1 MVETASSLSDQDE
14 AGVPSFGA
22 AVYTYDQW
30 MQSVGIPVHKGYF
43 IPNLNSLELAWW
55 EDRGC
60 QAAFIQLMG
69 QEGIIEARVSEIPPG
84 ESLPPFKLAVDEV
97 VYVLSGRGLTS
108 VWGSNESR
116 RRTVE
121 WQAHSL
127 FLLPRNRFHQFSNTQ
142 GDATVR
148 LLHYNYLPLAMSTV
162 ADPQFFFNNPYDAP
176 EQIGEGSTGFYSEA
190 RSVPH
195 IDRRGRAGN
204 LWLGNFFPDM
214 RNWDKLE
221 ANQGRGAGGHTVYI
235 QFPGS
240 EMSSHMSVFAPPL
253 YKKAHRHGPGRVIV
267 IPAGDGYSILWEEG
281 KEKIVVPWQEA
292 SAFVPPNRW
301 FHQHFNVGGARA
313 RYLALHPP
321 TQFHGYTD
329 ESVGD
334 LSNDQIEYADEDPW
348 IREKFQEELAKRGM
362 TSLMPDEAY
371 KNRDYQWDYRSAAAE
386 TR

>member
-1 MVETASSLSDQDE
+1 MKPAYPVSARLLIPT
-14 AGVPSFGA
+14 
-22 AVYTYDQW
+22 T
-30 MQSVGIPVHKGYF
+30 QSVGIPVHKGYF
-43 IPNLNSLELAWW
+43 IPNLNSLQLAWW

-97 VYVLSGRGLTS
+97 VYVISGRGLTS
-108 VWGSNESR
+108 VWTGNEPR
-116 RRTVE
+116 RSVE
-121 WQAHSL
+121 WQAHSM
-127 FLLPRNRFHQFSNTQ
+127 FLLPRNRHHQFSNTQ
-142 GDATVR
+142 GAAPVR
-148 LLHYNYLPLAMSTV
+148 LLHYNYLPLAMTTV

-176 EQIGEGSTGFYSEA
+176 DQLGEGSAGFYSEA
-190 RSVPH
+190 RSVPRV
-195 IDRRGRAGN
+195 DRRGRDGY

-214 RNWDKLE
+214 RSWDKLE
-221 ANQGRGAGGHTVYI
+221 ANQTRGAGGHSVYI

-240 EMSSHMSVFAPPL
+240 EMSSHMSVFDPRL

-348 IREKFQEELAKRGM
+348 IREKFEEELNQRGL
-362 TSLMPDEAY
+362 TSLMPEEAY
-371 KNRDYQWDYRSAAAE
+371 KNRDYQWDYRVATSE
-386 TR
+386 

>member
-1 MVETASSLSDQDE
+1 MVEATNSASEQDE
-14 AGVPSFGA
+14 AGISSFGA
-22 AVYTYDQW
+22 ATYTYDKW

-43 IPNLNSLELAWW
+43 IPNLNSLQLAWW

-97 VYVLSGRGLTS
+97 VYVISGRGLTS
-108 VWGSNESR
+108 VWTGNEPR
-116 RRTVE
+116 RSVE
-121 WQAHSL
+121 WQAHSM
-127 FLLPRNRFHQFSNTQ
+127 FLLPRNRHHQFSNTQ
-142 GDATVR
+142 GAAPVR
-148 LLHYNYLPLAMSTV
+148 LLHYNYLPLAMTTV

-176 EQIGEGSTGFYSEA
+176 DQLGEGSAGFYSEA
-190 RSVPH
+190 RSVPRV
-195 IDRRGRAGN
+195 DRRGRDGY

-214 RNWDKLE
+214 RSWDKLE
-221 ANQGRGAGGHTVYI
+221 ANQTRGAGGHSVYI

-240 EMSSHMSVFAPPL
+240 EMSSHMSVFDPRL

-348 IREKFQEELAKRGM
+348 IREKFEEELNQRGL
-362 TSLMPDEAY
+362 TSLMPEEAY
-371 KNRDYQWDYRSAAAE
+371 KNRDYQWDYRVATSE
-386 TR
+386 

>member
-1 MVETASSLSDQDE
+1 MVEAASSLSDQDE

-22 AVYTYDQW
+22 ATYTYDQW
-30 MQSVGIPVHKGYF
+30 MQSVGIPIRKGYF
-43 IPNLNSLELAWW
+43 IPNLSSVELAWW
-55 EDRGC
+55 EERGC

-97 VYVLSGRGLTS
+97 VYVVSGRGLTS
-108 VWGSNESR
+108 VWTGSES

-121 WQAHSL
+121 WQAHSM
-127 FLLPRNRFHQFSNTQ
+127 FLLPCNRHHQFSNTQ
-142 GDATVR
+142 GDAPVR
-148 LLHYNYLPLAMSTV
+148 LLHYNYLPLAMTTV

-176 EQIGEGSTGFYSEA
+176 EQLGEGSAGFYSEA
-190 RSVPH
+190 RSVSRV
-195 IDRRGRAGN
+195 DRRGRDGY

-214 RNWDKLE
+214 RSWDKLE
-221 ANQGRGAGGHTVYI
+221 SNQTRGAGGHSVYI

-240 EMSSHMSVFAPPL
+240 EISSHMSVFDPRL

-348 IREKFQEELAKRGM
+348 IRQKFEEELAKRNL
-362 TSLMPDEAY
+362 TSLMPEEAY
-371 KNRDYQWDYRSAAAE
+371 KYRDYQWDYRAAASE
-386 TR
+386 

>member
-1 MVETASSLSDQDE
+1 MVEATSSASEQDE
-14 AGVPSFGA
+14 AGIASFGA
-22 AVYTYDQW
+22 ATYTYDKW
-30 MQSVGIPVHKGYF
+30 MHSVGIPVHKGYF
-43 IPNLNSLELAWW
+43 IPNLNGLELGWW
-55 EDRGC
+55 EERGC
-60 QAAFIQLMG
+60 QSAFIQLMG

-97 VYVLSGRGLTS
+97 VYVVSGRGLTS
-108 VWGSNESR
+108 VWTGNES

-121 WQAHSL
+121 WQAHSM
-127 FLLPRNRFHQFSNTQ
+127 FLLPRNRHHQFSNTQ
-142 GDATVR
+142 GTAPVR
-148 LLHYNYLPLAMSTV
+148 LLHYNYLPLAMTTV

-176 EQIGEGSTGFYSEA
+176 DQLGEGSAGFYSEA
-190 RSVPH
+190 RAVPR
-195 IDRRGRAGN
+195 IDRRGRDGY

-214 RNWDKLE
+214 RSWDKLE
-221 ANQGRGAGGHTVYI
+221 ANQRRGAGGQSVYI

-240 EMSSHMSVFAPPL
+240 EMSSHMSVFDPRL

-334 LSNDQIEYADEDPW
+334 LSNDQIEYADEDPE
-348 IREKFQEELAKRGM
+348 IRERFEEELGKRGL

-371 KNRDYQWDYRSAAAE
+371 KNRDYLWDYRAAASG
-386 TR
+386 

>member
-1 MVETASSLSDQDE
+1 MVEATSSAPEQDE
-14 AGVPSFGA
+14 AGIASFGA
-22 AVYTYDQW
+22 ATYTYDKW

-43 IPNLNSLELAWW
+43 IPNLSSLELGWW
-55 EDRGC
+55 EERGC
-60 QAAFIQLMG
+60 KSAFIQLIG

-97 VYVLSGRGLTS
+97 VYVVSGRGLTS
-108 VWGSNESR
+108 VWTGNEP

-121 WQAHSL
+121 WQAHSM
-127 FLLPRNRFHQFSNTQ
+127 FLLPRNRYHQFSNTQ
-142 GDATVR
+142 GAAPVR
-148 LLHYNYLPLAMSTV
+148 LLHYNYLPLAMTTV

-176 EQIGEGSTGFYSEA
+176 DQLGEGSAGFYSEA
-190 RSVPH
+190 RSVPRV
-195 IDRRGRAGN
+195 DRRGRDGY

-214 RNWDKLE
+214 RSWDKLE
-221 ANQGRGAGGHTVYI
+221 ANQTRGAGGHSVYI
-235 QFPGS
+235 QFPSS
-240 EMSSHMSVFAPPL
+240 EMSSHMSVFDPRL

-334 LSNDQIEYADEDPW
+334 LSNDQIEYADEDPE
-348 IREKFQEELAKRGM
+348 IRERFEEELGKRGL

-371 KNRDYQWDYRSAAAE
+371 KQRDYQWDYQAAASE
-386 TR
+386 

>member
-1 MVETASSLSDQDE
+1 MVEATSSASEQDE
-14 AGVPSFGA
+14 AGIASFGA
-22 AVYTYDQW
+22 ATYTYDKW

-97 VYVLSGRGLTS
+97 VYVVSGRGLTS
-108 VWGSNESR
+108 VWTGSQPR
-116 RRTVE
+116 HTVE
-121 WQAHSL
+121 WQAHSM
-127 FLLPRNRFHQFSNTQ
+127 FLLPRNRHHQFSNTQ
-142 GDATVR
+142 GTAPVR
-148 LLHYNYLPLAMSTV
+148 LLHYNYLPLAMTTV

-176 EQIGEGSTGFYSEA
+176 DRLGEGSAGFYSEA
-190 RSVPH
+190 RSVPRV
-195 IDRRGRAGN
+195 DRRGREGY
-204 LWLGNFFPDM
+204 LWLDNFSPDM
-214 RNWDKLE
+214 RSWDKLE
-221 ANQGRGAGGHTVYI
+221 ANQTRGAGGHSVYI

-240 EMSSHMSVFAPPL
+240 EMSSHMSAFHPRL

-267 IPAGDGYSILWEEG
+267 IPVGDGYSILWEEG

-348 IREKFQEELAKRGM
+348 IREKFEEELNQRVL
-362 TSLMPDEAY
+362 TSLMPEEAY
-371 KNRDYQWDYRSAAAE
+371 KNRDYQWDYRAAASE
-386 TR
+386 